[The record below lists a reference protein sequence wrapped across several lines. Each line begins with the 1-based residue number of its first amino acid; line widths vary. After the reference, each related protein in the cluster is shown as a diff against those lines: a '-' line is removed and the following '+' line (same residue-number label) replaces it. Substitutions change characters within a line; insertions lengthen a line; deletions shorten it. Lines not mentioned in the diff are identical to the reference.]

1 MAIQSESPNK
11 KRKPAS
17 KTSTAK
23 MPLTSKALPD
33 TVGTLLAQAEA
44 GDRKFQ
50 QQLGSMYYAGSGAKQ
65 DHKKAAYWFSKAAD
79 QGMPVS
85 QFNLGIM
92 YRNGVGV
99 TASETAAIKWFKKAA
114 EQGDAQAAHRL
125 GKIYEQGEGNS
136 RNMKKAVEWYQT
148 AAKLGNAKAKSRLEQ
163 IAEEHISAY
172 NNGDYK
178 EDIID
183 IAVDCY
189 KFAAKMGDVKAKSR
203 LEQIAEEGVSAYNNG
218 DYKKA
223 YGMIASLAKSDKT
236 GEFFRFL
243 AIMHLKEDGTPTS
256 VYTGL
261 AHACYLDAAFCG
273 NATAMY
279 EIAQIHEGAEDSE
292 DGDALLF
299 YKAAKDHGHAEAA
312 QRFAL
317 LAREADPDAL
327 CDLGCK
333 YRSGKSKLVTQNYV
347 EAVEWF
353 SKAADQGDWRAC
365 GYFGAMYE
373 KGQGLTK
380 DLGKA
385 YAWTL
390 KAAREGA
397 RQGES
402 TQCRS
407 WKSIEYS
414 GLLFRLGKMSFLGEG
429 TNVDYRLAA
438 QWFQKAEDL
447 GDCIIGESALKL
459 LLAGN
464 YEDLTIKLKEYN
476 ACYEY

>member
-1 MAIQSESPNK
+1 MAQIDVNSDQQDVFNNHTDGKIDMTIQTESFNK
-11 KRKPAS
+11 IIEPAS

-23 MPLTSKALPD
+23 MPSTSNALPD
-33 TVGTLLAQAEA
+33 TVESLLVRAEA
-44 GDRKFQ
+44 GDGKIQ
-50 QQLGSMYYAGSGAKQ
+50 QQLGSMYYTGSGAKQ

-92 YRNGVGV
+92 YQSGMGVN
-99 TASETAAIKWFKKAA
+99 ASETEVKKWLQKAA
-114 EQGDAQAAHRL
+114 EQGDAQAAYQL
-125 GKIYEQGEGNS
+125 GKTYEQGKRDS
-136 RNMKKAVEWYQT
+136 RNTWNMEC
-148 AAKLGNAKAKSRLEQ
+148 
-163 IAEEHISAY
+163 
-172 NNGDYK
+172 
-178 EDIID
+178 
-183 IAVDCY
+183 AVDWY
-189 KFAAKMGDVKAKSR
+189 LHAAELGDIKAKSR

-243 AIMHLKEDGTPTS
+243 AIMHLKEDGPPTS

-261 AHACYLDAAFCG
+261 AHAYYQDAAFCG

-279 EIAQIHEGAEDSE
+279 ELAQLQEGAENSE
-292 DGDALLF
+292 DGDALLY
-299 YKAAKDHGHAEAA
+299 YKAAMDHGHAEAA
-312 QRFAL
+312 QCFAL
-317 LAREADPDAL
+317 LAREADPDVL
-327 CDLGCK
+327 CRLGCS
-333 YRSGKSKLVTQNYV
+333 YRGGNKLVTKNYV
-347 EAVEWF
+347 EAIRWF
-353 SKAADQGDWRAC
+353 SKAADQGDWSAC

-390 KAAREGA
+390 KAVREGA

-407 WKSIEYS
+407 WKSREYR

-447 GDCIIGESALKL
+447 GNCIIGESALKL
-459 LLAGN
+459 MLAGN